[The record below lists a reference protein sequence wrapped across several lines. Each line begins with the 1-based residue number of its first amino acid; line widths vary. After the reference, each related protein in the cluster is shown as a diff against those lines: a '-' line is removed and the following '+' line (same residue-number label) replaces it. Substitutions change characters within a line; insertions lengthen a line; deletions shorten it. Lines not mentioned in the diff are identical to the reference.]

1 MMTMRDDDDKDGD
14 GNNNKESCEEKRSI
28 TKCFRIPEQR
38 GLHLPSVSIKPGEN
52 HTGQDLI

>member
-1 MMTMRDDDDKDGD
+1 MSNNGYGVEMMTMRDDDDKDGD

-38 GLHLPSVSIKPGEN
+38 GQNS
-52 HTGQDLI
+52 